1 MPSHPFTQTA
11 QEQRAWSGSRSFSA
25 AQANM
30 INASGTE
37 FLKLECVSGD
47 LVKMLI
53 QIQ

>member
-11 QEQRAWSGSRSFSA
+11 QEQRAWSGSRSSA